1 MAWTVAAADDED
13 SIVAGDDVLEHW
25 QPDVIDV
32 VWLQLEMELIQDQ
45 SLTDYC
51 RMNSQR
57 PSPQRWPRTKQNRI
71 QQHGYP

>member
-13 SIVAGDDVLEHW
+13 SIVAGDDVLVHW

-57 PSPQRWPRTKQNRI
+57 PLPQRWPRTKQNRR
-71 QQHGYP
+71 Q